1 MISNIKNWHF
11 IKLFIF
17 SLFLLIG
24 FFIYEDFGFNIDEK
38 FHRSNGFYWLSYIA
52 NFFNLEQ
59 LALLSD
65 YKLNEIQGFALSDIN
80 HFNKYGIVF
89 DVPAALIEILL
100 KLNQPYEYYYLRH
113 ALVFLYFYFGLFFLY
128 KILLNR
134 FKKDYLAILGIILMF
149 ITPRIFGDSFQNIK
163 DIIFLVLVIISSFF
177 CFKTI
182 DKPTIKNIILF
193 AIFAAAAS
201 SIRLFGI
208 SLIVTYI
215 VLQLT
220 LISKI
225 NFLIIIKRNLILLLS
240 FVISI
245 IIIWPLL
252 WENPISNFL
261 SYFKILDDYFNAK
274 VFFLGKYY
282 DPNLLPYYYLPI
294 WILISTPILH
304 LLLFFFGFFSISKRF
319 IKRYINISNKK
330 SYPDFWRG
338 KNEFKD
344 TFILVNFLLILVGLM
359 FLNIKL
365 YNSWRL
371 AYFLYFFIIYF
382 CIFSVFLFSFK
393 KNFYKVQKIIVKI
406 LFYFLFLFTVLRL
419 ISYHPYQSL
428 YFNILVP
435 NNIKNS
441 VEVDYTGLSSIEF
454 LKETLST
461 NSNKEVIKI
470 GVVSWYPIWQMLEL
484 INDKDV
490 KKIKIVEIKENNKSH
505 FLYSNR
511 ISDVDKNYNK
521 KYDIPYGFTKL
532 KEKVI
537 DGAIIYEVYERE
549 K

>member
-1 MISNIKNWHF
+1 MYFLTVISQKKDLKKIKYVVF
-11 IKLFIF
+11 YLLFYFIF
-17 SLFLLIG
+17 LYIHWPYLWDSPFKNFL
-24 FFIYEDFGFNIDEK
+24 D
-38 FHRSNGFYWLSYIA
+38 YI
-52 NFFNLEQ
+52 FNL
-59 LALLSD
+59 
-65 YKLNEIQGFALSDIN
+65 N
-80 HFNKYGIVF
+80 
-89 DVPAALIEILL
+89 
-100 KLNQPYEYYYLRH
+100 
-113 ALVFLYFYFGLFFLY
+113 
-128 KILLNR
+128 
-134 FKKDYLAILGIILMF
+134 
-149 ITPRIFGDSFQNIK
+149 IFGAE
-163 DIIFLVLVIISSFF
+163 LVYFFGEFYNTRLV
-177 CFKTI
+177 
-182 DKPTIKNIILF
+182 
-193 AIFAAAAS
+193 
-201 SIRLFGI
+201 
-208 SLIVTYI
+208 
-215 VLQLT
+215 
-220 LISKI
+220 
-225 NFLIIIKRNLILLLS
+225 
-240 FVISI
+240 
-245 IIIWPLL
+245 
-252 WENPISNFL
+252 
-261 SYFKILDDYFNAK
+261 
-274 VFFLGKYY
+274 
-282 DPNLLPYYYLPI
+282 PYYYLPI

-365 YNSWRL
+365 YNSWRV

-521 KYDIPYGFTKL
+521 KYDIPLGFTKL